1 MVRRCVAYGCSGT
14 TKLGLSLH
22 SFPSSRRRRRLWTQ
36 YVQRRRNNWTGGAKA
51 ELCSRH
57 FSSDQFVGGLE
68 REFGIRK
75 RVQLKPTAVPDVHAF
90 DERPAESG
98 ASSAVSGSRTAFEK
112 RRRQQIIAD
121 LLEQSVQD
129 QNLSEDKVDIEVV
142 AELKNSVGTQTK
154 SSGRHR
160 ATQVTPARADAGV
173 QCTLLAPPPEN
184 EDTDSEPESEE
195 EEDDDDDEDYFPSEE
210 ELSDTDSDDLE
221 TEEIHLPDE
230 SVPPQEER
238 KYLVFHS
245 ALLQLFSLCLLCGS
259 GKQKLRLET
268 IGSFLSITQI
278 CTLCE
283 HVRTW
288 SSQPFICNTPAGNLL
303 ISAAVLFA
311 GAIPQQ
317 ALNVFACLR
326 LHCIS
331 ARTFFRHQ
339 RMTLHLAIKNV
350 WSRKQE
356 GMFAALHEGGQ
367 ALILGGDGRADSP
380 GHSAKYGSYTLM
392 DLRTKK
398 ILTLQLVQSN
408 EVGSSN
414 AMEKEGLARAIDFI
428 RRNCTLQI
436 GKIVTDRHLQIAK
449 WIRENL
455 PETCHLYDIW
465 HIAKGLRK
473 KLSALAKQKECEVV
487 GDWTNSIVNH
497 LYWCST
503 TTREGAGDLVEGK
516 WLSLDNHLHN
526 VHSGHSEAFPQ
537 CAHGPLRRQWLK
549 PNTKASVKLSAIIT
563 KKSLL
568 KDIRKLSPK
577 YQTAHLEAFHSTIN
591 HLAPKWAAFF
601 YMGML
606 SRLHLAALHH
616 NENCGRGQARNK
628 DGERI
633 YKIRYKKFKK
643 SCTVQAVQGSCTF
656 DYVTELTEEAVRLC
670 EEAIVDDD
678 LMEIP
683 PTLTSTSGADRLDKE
698 AAIQAHRTRFSIDE

>member
-1 MVRRCVAYGCSGT
+1 FLSRADHEDVCSNST
-14 TKLGLSLH
+14 FHLDKWH
-22 SFPSSRRRRRLWTQ
+22 
-36 YVQRRRNNWTGGAKA
+36 
-51 ELCSRH
+51 
-57 FSSDQFVGGLE
+57 DQFVGGLE

-98 ASSAVSGSRTAFEK
+98 ASSAVSGPRTAFEK

-121 LLEQSVQD
+121 LLEPSAQD
-129 QNLSEDKVDIEVV
+129 QNLSQDTVDIEVV

-160 ATQVTPARADAGV
+160 
-173 QCTLLAPPPEN
+173 
-184 EDTDSEPESEE
+184 
-195 EEDDDDDEDYFPSEE
+195 EE

-278 CTLCE
+278 CTLCK

-288 SSQPFICNTPAGNLL
+288 SSQPFIRNTPAGNLL

-317 ALNVFACLR
+317 ALNVFAYFR

-339 RMTLHLAIKNV
+339 RMILHLAIKNV
-350 WSRKQE
+350 WSRKQA
-356 GMFAALHEGGQ
+356 GMFAALHGGGQ
-367 ALILGGDGRADSP
+367 ALILGGDGRADSS

-392 DLRTKK
+392 DLRTNK

-436 GKIVTDRHLQIAK
+436 GKIVTDRHIQIAK

-465 HIAKGLRK
+465 HIAKGVSEKLRRIFQNFNIATNFK
-473 KLSALAKQKECEVV
+473 PHSTLRQRLVHPKDRPHKGTKANVIYRLKCEEPNCNNTYIGETSRPLKVRYKEHCRPSANGYSSAIFHHQQHNQGHSFKLESTDILDRETRWWERDVKEAIYERMYNP
-487 GDWTNSIVNH
+487 TLN
-497 LYWCST
+497 
-503 TTREGAGDLVEGK
+503 REGGLRVDLSGT
-516 WLSLDNHLHN
+516 WDLALPAPRTDN
-526 VHSGHSEAFPQ
+526 
-537 CAHGPLRRQWLK
+537 
-549 PNTKASVKLSAIIT
+549 T
-563 KKSLL
+563 
-568 KDIRKLSPK
+568 
-577 YQTAHLEAFHSTIN
+577 
-591 HLAPKWAAFF
+591 
-601 YMGML
+601 
-606 SRLHLAALHH
+606 
-616 NENCGRGQARNK
+616 
-628 DGERI
+628 
-633 YKIRYKKFKK
+633 
-643 SCTVQAVQGSCTF
+643 
-656 DYVTELTEEAVRLC
+656 
-670 EEAIVDDD
+670 
-678 LMEIP
+678 
-683 PTLTSTSGADRLDKE
+683 
-698 AAIQAHRTRFSIDE
+698 

>member
-1 MVRRCVAYGCSGT
+1 MST
-14 TKLGLSLH
+14 
-22 SFPSSRRRRRLWTQ
+22 
-36 YVQRRRNNWTGGAKA
+36 
-51 ELCSRH
+51 
-57 FSSDQFVGGLE
+57 DQFVGGLE

-121 LLEQSVQD
+121 LLEQSVED

-160 ATQVTPARADAGV
+160 
-173 QCTLLAPPPEN
+173 
-184 EDTDSEPESEE
+184 
-195 EEDDDDDEDYFPSEE
+195 EE

-288 SSQPFICNTPAGNLL
+288 SSQPFIRNTPAGNLL

-465 HIAKGLRK
+465 HIAK
-473 KLSALAKQKECEVV
+473 
-487 GDWTNSIVNH
+487 D
-497 LYWCST
+497 
-503 TTREGAGDLVEGK
+503 
-516 WLSLDNHLHN
+516 
-526 VHSGHSEAFPQ
+526 
-537 CAHGPLRRQWLK
+537 
-549 PNTKASVKLSAIIT
+549 TKASVKLSAIIT

-591 HLAPKWAAFF
+591 HFAPKWAAFF

-683 PTLTSTSGADRLDKE
+683 PTLTSTSGADRLNKE

>member
-1 MVRRCVAYGCSGT
+1 MDRIARFFKNRGFGNRT
-14 TKLGLSLH
+14 T
-22 SFPSSRRRRRLWTQ
+22 SSPRRRRLWTQ

-184 EDTDSEPESEE
+184 EDTDSEP
-195 EEDDDDDEDYFPSEE
+195 D
-210 ELSDTDSDDLE
+210 DDLE

-278 CTLCE
+278 
-283 HVRTW
+283 W
-288 SSQPFICNTPAGNLL
+288 
-303 ISAAVLFA
+303 
-311 GAIPQQ
+311 AIPQQ

-356 GMFAALHEGGQ
+356 GMFAAMHEGGQ

-473 KLSALAKQKECEVV
+473 KLSALAKQKECDVV

-549 PNTKASVKLSAIIT
+549 PNTKASVKLSSIIT

-591 HLAPKWAAFF
+591 HFAPKWAAFF

-683 PTLTSTSGADRLDKE
+683 PTLTTTPSTNAPTGGRQCTGTS
-698 AAIQAHRTRFSIDE
+698 